1 MWWVYCFRG
10 WVACL
15 TVLVHDLAYIRLG
28 CSWCLFDCGDVACV
42 GDLCGWAGLGLL
54 S

>member
-1 MWWVYCFRG
+1 MFGDVVGVYLIAA
-10 WVACL
+10 V
-15 TVLVHDLAYIRLG
+15 
-28 CSWCLFDCGDVACV
+28 VACV